1 MITLD
6 VAAASA
12 ALEAKVIADLRDEI
26 AKAMASANGD
36 INAQSE
42 QFSNLFNARW
52 PAENPDEFLQQ
63 FVKFSFGKAPSN
75 ISQDK
80 GKGKADDEAVAS
92 PAPAI
97 NEYVTPRAVL
107 QTANDTIKVE
117 DGDVIA
123 PTPPNP
129 SPSAISAIDRR
140 PIPGLYLPAM
150 SAQQPSQPIFAISR
164 LATYCRQI
172 DTRNVPSYGRIL
184 KQHNAFPHC
193 GGRGITKPIGEQK
206 SVNYIID
213 MHPEMQLQFCFLQ
226 LKRVDAPKA
235 CILWPQPYGG
245 VDTSNVD
252 ACTEFAKVEQFLDWL
267 QDQILPAHLN
277 IRDAYIKF
285 TNDRAHLDGANTANN
300 VAMRD
305 MGARQNASA
314 GSSRAM
320 NSEKRSRDDRSEGFY
335 PDRKKRSY

>member
-26 AKAMASANGD
+26 AKAISSANGD

-80 GKGKADDEAVAS
+80 GKGKVDDEAVAS

-97 NEYVTPRAVL
+97 NEYVTLRAVL

-184 KQHNAFPHC
+184 KQNNAFPHC

-206 SVNYIID
+206 S
-213 MHPEMQLQFCFLQ
+213 
-226 LKRVDAPKA
+226 RVDAPKA

-285 TNDRAHLDGANTANN
+285 TNDRAHIDGANTANN

-320 NSEKRSRDDRSEGFY
+320 NNEKRSWDDRSEGFY
-335 PDRKKRSY
+335 PDRKKISY